1 MSVSDLTNTTW
12 KLGRELNCSI
22 GQFEL
27 GDEYSHTFNINFTS
41 NGNTYNSLRLHRHWY
56 EEEMSDD
63 VYDDETG
70 DVIDTNTWTEEHEDN
85 EIYYGNSSYYNGAD
99 DWDGDDADGNGGYES
114 PYQTITI
121 TGGTDATDSDLI
133 TWLEAN
139 ATQQSNSSPS
149 PSQSPSASVEMW
161 FGASKIENIYLMQNN
176 TLTEVVDTSLDL
188 PKPLQECTWTEIK
201 QICKDGNAK
210 KYWQVGDTKTITCTD
225 GYTYTIRIVDMQ
237 EGRYKYVS
245 DNSPTHCVFE
255 LQQVYSTT
263 QYLASSGASEVGLY
277 KNTPMH
283 TTYLPNILKT
293 FNDIK
298 NVLENVY
305 ITCLTSINDDTF
317 ESVSTK
323 VFLPSAVEYMDYTL
337 STHSSF
343 NERMNLERISPYD
356 NTQYDVFDYYKTH
369 SAEKKKITDGT
380 TANTYWTRLYQT
392 GTYWHVIATPL
403 DQSGTTISNQ
413 YPALRNGNPSKSW
426 VIFCFAL

>member
-1 MSVSDLTNTTW
+1 MSITDLTGYTW
-12 KLGRELNCSI
+12 VGNSSLSNIAPSGTDITSKDGMSEN
-22 GQFEL
+22 
-27 GDEYSHTFNINFTS
+27 YAINFTCNNVS
-41 NGNTYNSLRLHRHWY
+41 YTYFNVLDRDY
-56 EEEMSDD
+56 
-63 VYDDETG
+63 
-70 DVIDTNTWTEEHEDN
+70 
-85 EIYYGNSSYYNGAD
+85 
-99 DWDGDDADGNGGYES
+99 S
-114 PYQTITI
+114 PYGYFYSNEALNGDNGTTLVYTESWISDSFKTIQI
-121 TGGTDATDSDLI
+121 IGGTDATNSNLI
-133 TWLEAN
+133 AWLQN
-139 ATQQSNSSPS
+139 NGTLTQSAPSSNF
-149 PSQSPSASVEMW
+149 EMW
-161 FGASKIENIYLMQNN
+161 FGDKKIESIAFVQNG
-176 TLTEVVDTSLDL
+176 TTKEVVDTSLDL
-188 PKPLQECTWTEIK
+188 PKPLQECSWTEIK

-237 EGRYKYVS
+237 EGRYAYVS

-255 LQQVYSTT
+255 LQQTYSTT

-317 ESVSTK
+317 ESVSAK

-337 STHSSF
+337 STSSY
-343 NERMNLERISPYD
+343 NARMNMERISPYD
-356 NTQYDVFDYYKTH
+356 NTLFDVFDYYKTH

-380 TANTYWTRLYQT
+380 IANTYWTRLYQVS
-392 GTYWHVIATPL
+392 GYWNVIATPI